1 MRITRSAKLAAV
13 AAAVALFAV
22 GSPSQAAATS
32 PAVKPFPVS
41 ADGGPRVVAAASQR
55 SEPHLVAL
63 PSSHATY
70 TVAPGDTLSQIAAVF
85 CGSSQAFPALAAA
98 TGLADADRIYPGDRI
113 VLNCAATHSAP
124 PAGSSRAPV
133 VKPAP
138 AQSQPDLAGGGAA
151 VVAWALTQVGKPYH
165 WASAGPNSYDCS
177 GLVVAA
183 YARLG
188 IKLPHQS
195 EELMTRGRAVARAD
209 LRPGDVIQP
218 FIGHVVIYVGNG
230 RVVEAANSRL
240 GVITRELY
248 AFRQARRYV

>member
-1 MRITRSAKLAAV
+1 M
-13 AAAVALFAV
+13 
-22 GSPSQAAATS
+22 
-32 PAVKPFPVS
+32 
-41 ADGGPRVVAAASQR
+41 
-55 SEPHLVAL
+55 AL
-63 PSSHATY
+63 PSAHAVY
-70 TVAPGDTLSQIAAVF
+70 TVAPGDTLSEIALAY
-85 CGSSQAFPALAAA
+85 CGRAAAFPALAAA
-98 TGLADADRIYPGDRI
+98 TGLADADLIQPGQRI
-113 VLNCAATHSAP
+113 VLNCSAS
-124 PAGSSRAPV
+124 AGGTRAPV
-133 VKPAP
+133 VRAP
-138 AQSQPDLAGGGAA
+138 AKPQPDLAGGAA
-151 VVAWALTQVGKPYH
+151 VVAWALTQVGKPYR
-165 WASAGPNSYDCS
+165 WAAAGPSSYDCS

-195 EELMTRGRAVARAD
+195 EELMGYGRAVSRAE